1 MTLIILAVIVCTL
14 RKCWNALA
22 EGNKITHN
30 KLMTNKAIFAA
41 FAWTLWMITH
51 TPTDCVQAKYTWLIA
66 HWSASEYGKMMT

>member
-22 EGNKITHN
+22 EGNKITDN
-30 KLMTNKAIFAA
+30 KLMTNKAIFAV

-51 TPTDCVQAKYTWLIA
+51 TPTDCV
-66 HWSASEYGKMMT
+66 